1 MIFGRITNTLV
12 VCVMGGWPWETWGSQ
27 NCFPKII
34 CHKVVVCVVG
44 EGSDQKGMVFFL
56 SCYHIQNCRS
66 SEKIG
71 RKEII

>member
-1 MIFGRITNTLV
+1 MIFGQITNTLV

-44 EGSDQKGMVFFL
+44 EGSDEHGAL
-56 SCYHIQNCRS
+56 
-66 SEKIG
+66 KIDFQYYFEV
-71 RKEII
+71 K